1 MSFTGVNIKTQ
12 PGAGSKVNYG
22 FAGVKISIPNL
33 IPVKVVDGRGRG
45 QFNVELTATNGT
57 TFNEFNTQTDATGN
71 ALMQLDDV
79 TDIFIKKE
87 LVTKKLSYNGEATI
101 TFTIDLEYLP

>member
-1 MSFTGVNIKTQ
+1 MSFTGINIKTRKGS
-12 PGAGSKVNYG
+12 PSKVKYG
-22 FAGVKISIPNL
+22 FAGIKIRIPNL
-33 IPVKVVDGRGRG
+33 IPVRVVDNRGRG
-45 QFNVELTATNGT
+45 QSNVILTATNGT
-57 TFNEFNTQTDATGN
+57 TFNEFNTQTDTTGN

-87 LVTKKLSYNGEATI
+87 LVTKTLSYNGEATI